1 MKGKVTLVKKAE
13 DSPASSLCE
22 MPLPLKIN
30 SARAPR
36 QFPVVSNRPQLPPVI
51 SEELVDYYGR
61 VFCQG
66 DFADLNMT
74 FEQFLL
80 VAAKFGALGLTCE
93 RVA

>member
-13 DSPASSLCE
+13 EGPANGLGKLQLPLEISPAT
-22 MPLPLKIN
+22 
-30 SARAPR
+30 APR
-36 QFPVVSNRPQLPPVI
+36 PFPVVSNRPQLPPVI

-80 VAAKFGALGLTCE
+80 VAAKFGALGLITL
-93 RVA
+93 